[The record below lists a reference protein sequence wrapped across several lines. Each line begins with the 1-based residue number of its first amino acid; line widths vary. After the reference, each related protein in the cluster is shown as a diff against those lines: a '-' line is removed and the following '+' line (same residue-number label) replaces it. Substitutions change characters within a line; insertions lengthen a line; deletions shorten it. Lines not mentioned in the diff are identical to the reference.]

1 MLYGAAR
8 LLDSVLSSM
17 QQRYTLV
24 LQSQATQRCEAKP
37 QQLCTRNFQVHFSFT
52 SMIGSRADF
61 SGMSLIN
68 GWRHVDAV
76 KQMSKSRSDQ
86 MHFGGPPVNSIP
98 HDKNRGFRVS
108 GLRFAMLIERR
119 PGIHGKLAY
128 RILWAER
135 GSMFALN
142 LKP

>member
-1 MLYGAAR
+1 
-8 LLDSVLSSM
+8 
-17 QQRYTLV
+17 
-24 LQSQATQRCEAKP
+24 
-37 QQLCTRNFQVHFSFT
+37 
-52 SMIGSRADF
+52 MIGSRADF

-86 MHFGGPPVNSIP
+86 THFGGPPVNSIP
-98 HDKNRGFRVS
+98 PDKDRGLRVS

-128 RILWAER
+128 RIL
-135 GSMFALN
+135 
-142 LKP
+142 

>member
-1 MLYGAAR
+1 MK
-8 LLDSVLSSM
+8 LSRSSFAHAIFKCIF
-17 QQRYTLV
+17 L
-24 LQSQATQRCEAKP
+24 SQE
-37 QQLCTRNFQVHFSFT
+37 
-52 SMIGSRADF
+52 MIGSRADF

-108 GLRFAMLIERR
+108 DLRFAILIESV
-119 PGIHGKLAY
+119 
-128 RILWAER
+128 R
-135 GSMFALN
+135 GSTASLLIEFYRGGGGQCL
-142 LKP
+142 P

>member
-1 MLYGAAR
+1 VLYGAAR

-24 LQSQATQRCEAKP
+24 LQSQATERCEAKP
-37 QQLCTRNFQVHFSFT
+37 QQLCTRNFQVHLSFT
-52 SMIGSRADF
+52 SMIGSTADF

-76 KQMSKSRSDQ
+76 KQMSMSRSDH

-98 HDKNRGFRVS
+98 HDKNRGFRRS
-108 GLRFAMLIERR
+108 GLRFAILIERR
-119 PGIHGKLAY
+119 PGIHGKPAY
-128 RILWAER
+128 IILWRE
-135 GSMFALN
+135 GGGN
-142 LKP
+142 VCLKP

>member
-1 MLYGAAR
+1 
-8 LLDSVLSSM
+8 M

-61 SGMSLIN
+61 SGMRLKN
-68 GWRHVDAV
+68 VWRHVDAV

-108 GLRFAMLIERR
+108 GLRFAILIERR

-128 RILWAER
+128 RILWRE
-135 GSMFALN
+135 GV
-142 LKP
+142 P